1 MVLHLNFRSHTGILN
16 LARAVLDKLFLLFPG
31 AASKL
36 PPDEGLYKGPRPAL
50 LQEPEDRLLTLLSQ
64 NDGLMLLTHDHAR
77 EWLEGLCGSQRV
89 VLGIREAK
97 GLEFPEVAIVD
108 FFSSLDRSDQLQ
120 WKHMLSIDDQA
131 RTSDVSL
138 RHKFPELETQLKL
151 LYTAITRAERSLYMI
166 ETKRSVA
173 GSAFFAFVQARGLAQ
188 AQVVG
193 FFFYRRACCALY
205 VCDMHV
211 SQR

>member
-1 MVLHLNFRSHTGILN
+1 
-16 LARAVLDKLFLLFPG
+16 
-31 AASKL
+31 
-36 PPDEGLYKGPRPAL
+36 
-50 LQEPEDRLLTLLSQ
+50 
-64 NDGLMLLTHDHAR
+64 
-77 EWLEGLCGSQRV
+77 
-89 VLGIREAK
+89 
-97 GLEFPEVAIVD
+97 
-108 FFSSLDRSDQLQ
+108 
-120 WKHMLSIDDQA
+120 MLSIDDQA